1 MIAIVGGGLTGLAL
15 AYELRRL
22 GAEYLVLEASD
33 RVGGVIRSERV
44 QGRLVEYG
52 PQRAR
57 LTDQLARLAGELHL
71 GREMITASAGL
82 PLFVFADG
90 RLRRVPL
97 SVADLLR
104 SDLLSP
110 AARLRL
116 LLEPLTA
123 APRDDERVS
132 ELLTRKMGAQAYR
145 RLLGPLYGGLYASD
159 PADMVVGLSLGA
171 TLRELRVA
179 RSLLLPLLRRGGGIV
194 PPPAVSFTEGLEAL
208 PRALHAAQPD
218 RVRLGARVTAIRR
231 EGNGFRVRMGSD
243 HLHAE
248 RVVLTV
254 EAAQAAALLRE
265 AAPDEA
271 ERISGLRYNPLAIVH
286 LLAEDTPE
294 GLGYQVA
301 FGEEM
306 LTRGVTFNHWMFRGE
321 GVHTAFLGGS
331 RGARVPGMSDDAVAG
346 TAIEELRRVTG
357 VSASVLSVAR
367 ARMPAW
373 DVTWRAV
380 HELSL
385 PAGIFV
391 AANWLARPGI
401 PGRLGQAR
409 RVARELAAASDRTG
423 TP

>member
-1 MIAIVGGGLTGLAL
+1 MIAIVGAGLTGLAL

-22 GAEYLVLEASD
+22 GAEYLVLESSD

-57 LTDQLARLAGELHL
+57 LTDQLARLVGELDL
-71 GREMITASAGL
+71 DAEMVTASAGL
-82 PLFVFADG
+82 PLFVFADA

-97 SVADLLR
+97 SIADLLR

-110 AARLRL
+110 SARLRV

-123 APRDDERVS
+123 PPRDDERVS
-132 ELLTRKMGAQAYR
+132 ELLARKMGAQAYR

-171 TLRELRVA
+171 TLRELGVS
-179 RSLLLPLLRRGGGIV
+179 RSLLLPLLRRGGRV
-194 PPPAVSFTEGLEAL
+194 EPPAAVSFAEGLEAL
-208 PRALHAAQPD
+208 PRALHAAQRG

-231 EGNGFRVRMGSD
+231 EGKGYRVRMGSD

-248 RVVLTV
+248 QVVLTV
-254 EAAQAAALLRE
+254 EAGQAAALLRE
-265 AAPDEA
+265 AAPEEA

-286 LLAEDTPE
+286 LLAAGTPE

-301 FGEEM
+301 LGEEM

-331 RGARVPGMSDDAVAG
+331 RGVRVAGMSDEAVGGA
-346 TAIEELRRVTG
+346 AIEEFRRVTG
-357 VSASVLSVAR
+357 ASASVLSVAR
-367 ARMPAW
+367 AGMPAW
-373 DVTWRAV
+373 DLTWRAV
-380 HELSL
+380 RKLSL
-385 PAGIFV
+385 PEGIFV

-409 RVARELAAASDRTG
+409 RLARTLVGASDQPG